1 MSAVVADTHTV
12 IWYLLSRE
20 NLSANAIVALEQAT
34 AAGDP
39 IYVASISVV
48 EVIYLVERR
57 RLPELALERLIRAL
71 SEVDTVVIV
80 PLDLGVAQAMQG
92 IPRDVVPDMPDR
104 IIAATALYL
113 NLPLVTRDSK
123 IRSSAMASPA
133 AGIATIW

>member
-20 NLSANAIVALEQAT
+20 NLSANATVALEQAT
-34 AAGDP
+34 NTGNP

-57 RLPELALERLIRAL
+57 RLPDVALERLTRAL
-71 SEVDTVVIV
+71 FEVDTVVIV
-80 PLDLGVAQAMQG
+80 PLDLGVAQAIRE
-92 IPRDVVPDMPDR
+92 IPRDVIPDMPDR

-113 NLPLVTRDSK
+113 NLPLVTCDSK
-123 IRSSAMASPA
+123 IRSSA
-133 AGIATIW
+133 IDTIW

>member
-12 IWYLLSRE
+12 IWYLLSPE
-20 NLSANAIVALEQAT
+20 NLSTNATEALEQAT

-57 RLPELALERLIRAL
+57 RLPEVALERLTRAL

-80 PLDLGVAQAMQG
+80 PLDLAIAQAIRQ
-92 IPRDVVPDMPDR
+92 IPRDVIPDMPDR
-104 IIAATALYL
+104 IIAGTALYL
-113 NLPLVTRDSK
+113 NLPLVTRDQR
-123 IRSSAMASPA
+123 IRSS
-133 AGIATIW
+133 GLETIW